1 MRRLPLVLAA
11 LVFIAPA
18 AAAPQESDGVRELL
32 SQLESVLARG
42 AAQELTNLTA
52 AGHHAEHLADFAS
65 IWLVP
70 AVTAATLQERDRT
83 ARPDGPGHRLVVD
96 ALIESGQEGRLATW
110 RLDVVPTDAGWRI
123 ADITP
128 AGSVEG
134 LFRLELDATRQYRA
148 HDLVVTAEDL
158 ELRLP
163 AGQVFVAATPGGTTA
178 AVLLG
183 RGEMRFTPAPLT
195 EQRQIAL
202 LTDRPELRQRFD
214 GVLVRFHPLDA
225 ASRLPESQLT
235 QVPVD
240 PRALERARSVFEEEI
255 GKSYGVDLGDL
266 SRARWS
272 LLPSPGDFL
281 AEIRTRRY
289 DTLTYARSSA
299 DPEDITLFD
308 RKRRRNLSVYASRA
322 RLAARGPFY
331 DEDEGAEY
339 DVLDYSV
346 DTTITPDR
354 LWHDGSTRLR
364 LRVRAF
370 ALSTLT
376 LRLAE
381 SLHVRSV
388 TSERHGRLLA
398 LRVRGQNSLVINL
411 PEPASRGDELELTVS
426 YVGRL
431 EPQVPDRENVTV
443 GGQIVREL
451 TMPDPIPSFLYTNRS
466 YWHAQAPLTDYA
478 TATIRLTLPAG
489 YGSVCSGRPAEGSP
503 VDVRDEE
510 HGSRRIFVFA
520 ATRPVRYLSCVVSR
534 FEDTETQ
541 DLAAGGSAPGTPLQL
556 RVTSSPRQRS
566 RAREVLDMAADIMRF
581 YRTVMDDA
589 PYEGLSLAVVESH
602 VPGGHAPG
610 YMAVINQPLPMSP
623 FVWRDDPTS
632 FERFPEF
639 FVAHELAHQWWGQAV
654 GWKNYH
660 EQWLSEAFAQY
671 FAAMYAGHRR
681 GQPAFETVLRQLARW
696 TAQESDEGPI
706 YLGYRLGHMKGDS
719 RIFRALVYNKG
730 ASVLHMLRRM
740 LGDDAFF
747 EGLRTYYRE
756 FRFRK
761 AGTEDLRRILE
772 ARSGRSLA
780 AFFDRWIYG
789 QDLPVLSR
797 RWSVAP
803 DGRSVR
809 VVLQQEGESV
819 IEFPVTLTCE
829 YRDGNTDDHT
839 VVVSEQ
845 TTTIDLPLTGVLR
858 RVHVNRDRLTPV
870 EVD

>member
-11 LVFIAPA
+11 LVLIAPA
-18 AAAPQESDGVRELL
+18 AAAPQEPDGVRQLL
-32 SQLESVLARG
+32 LQLEGVLARG
-42 AAQELTNLTA
+42 AVPELATLTA
-52 AGHHAEHLADFAS
+52 AGHNADHIASFAS
-65 IWLVP
+65 GWLVP
-70 AVTAATLQERDRT
+70 GTSAATLQERDRT
-83 ARPDGPGHRLVVD
+83 ARPGGPGHRLVVD
-96 ALIESGQEGRLATW
+96 GLIESGQEGRLATW
-110 RLDVVPTDAGWRI
+110 RLDVVPTEAGWRI
-123 ADITP
+123 ADIMP

-134 LFRLELDATRQYRA
+134 LFRLELDTTRQYRA
-148 HDLVVTAEDL
+148 HDLVVMAEDL

-163 AGQVFVAATPGGTTA
+163 DGQVFVAATPGGTTA

-183 RGEMRFTPAPLT
+183 RGEMRFTPDPPT
-195 EQRQIAL
+195 EQRQLAL
-202 LTDRPELRQRFD
+202 LTKRPELRQRFD
-214 GVLVRFHPLDA
+214 AAFVRFHPVDA
-225 ASRLPESQLT
+225 ATRLPASQLT
-235 QVPVD
+235 QVPID

-272 LLPSPGDFL
+272 LLPTPGDFL

-289 DTLTYARSSA
+289 DTLTYARSAS
-299 DPEDITLFD
+299 DPEDISLFD
-308 RKRRRNLSVYASRA
+308 RRRRRNLSIYASRA

-331 DEDEGAEY
+331 NEDEGAEY
-339 DVLDYSV
+339 DVLDYYI

-354 LWHDGSTRLR
+354 LWHEGSTRLR
-364 LRVRAF
+364 LKVRAF

-381 SLHVRSV
+381 PLQVRSV
-388 TSERHGRLLA
+388 VSDRHGRLLA

-411 PEPASRGDELELTVS
+411 PEPASHGDELELTVS

-431 EPQVPDRENVTV
+431 EPQEPDRENVAA
-443 GGQIVREL
+443 GQIVREIIR
-451 TMPDPIPSFLYTNRS
+451 PDPIPSFLYTYRS

-478 TATIRLTLPAG
+478 TATIRLTLPAD
-489 YGSVCSGRPAEGSP
+489 YGSVCSGQPAEGSP
-503 VDVRDEE
+503 VEVRDAE
-510 HGSRRIFVFA
+510 HGPRRIFVFA
-520 ATRPVRYLSCVVSR
+520 ATRPVRYLSCVISR
-534 FEDTETQ
+534 FEDIESR
-541 DLAAGGSAPGTPLQL
+541 DLPAESAPGAPLRL
-556 RVTSSPRQRS
+556 RVSGSPRQRS
-566 RAREVLDMAADIMRF
+566 QAREVLGTAADIMRF
-581 YRTVMDDA
+581 YRGLMEEA
-589 PYEGLSLAVVESH
+589 PYEGLSLAVVESF
-602 VPGGHAPG
+602 VPGGHSPG
-610 YMAVINQPLPMSP
+610 YMAVVNQPLPMSP
-623 FVWRDDPTS
+623 FVWRDDPAS

-681 GQPAFETVLRQLARW
+681 GPSAFETVLRQLARW
-696 TAQESDEGPI
+696 TEEESDQGPI
-706 YLGYRLGHMKGDS
+706 YLGYRLGHVKGDS

-740 LGDDAFF
+740 LGDEAFF
-747 EGLRTYYRE
+747 DGLRTYYRE

-772 ARSGRSLA
+772 ERSRRSLA

-789 QDLPVLSR
+789 QDLPVVSR
-797 RWSVAP
+797 RWTVAP

-809 VVLQQEGESV
+809 VELQQEGDNA
-819 IEFPVTLTCE
+819 IEFPVTVTCE

-839 VVVSEQ
+839 VVVSGQ
-845 TTTIDLPLTGVLR
+845 TTILDLPLSGTLR
-858 RVHVNRDRLTPV
+858 RIHVNRDRLTPV

>member
-11 LVFIAPA
+11 LVLILPA
-18 AAAPQESDGVRELL
+18 AAAPQESDGVRQLL
-32 SQLESVLARG
+32 LQLEDVLARG
-42 AAQELTNLTA
+42 AAPELANLTA
-52 AGHHAEHLADFAS
+52 PGHHADHIAEFAS
-65 IWLVP
+65 RWLV
-70 AVTAATLQERDRT
+70 AGVSGATLHERDRAT
-83 ARPDGPGHRLVVD
+83 RPGVPGHRLVVD

-110 RLDVVPTDAGWRI
+110 RVDVVPTEAGWRI
-123 ADITP
+123 SDIAP

-134 LFRLELDATRQYRA
+134 LFRLELDTTRQYRA
-148 HDLVVTAEDL
+148 HDLVVSAEDL

-163 AGQVFVAATPGGTTA
+163 DGQVFVAATPGGTTA

-183 RGEMRFTPAPLT
+183 RGEMRFTPDPPT
-195 EQRQIAL
+195 ERRQIAL
-202 LTDRPELRQRFD
+202 LTRRPELRQRFD
-214 GVLVRFHPLDA
+214 AVFVRFHPVDA
-225 ASRLPESQLT
+225 ANRLPESQLT
-235 QVPVD
+235 PVPID
-240 PRALERARSVFEEEI
+240 PRALERARSVFEEEV
-255 GKSYGVDLGDL
+255 GKSFGVDLGDL

-272 LLPSPGDFL
+272 LLPTPGDFL

-289 DTLTYARSSA
+289 DTLTYARSAA

-308 RKRRRNLSVYASRA
+308 RRRRRNLSVYASRA

-331 DEDEGAEY
+331 NEDEEAEY
-339 DVLDYSV
+339 DVLDYHV
-346 DTTITPDR
+346 DTTFTPDR
-354 LWHDGSTRLR
+354 LWHEGTTRLR
-364 LRVRAF
+364 LKVRAF

-381 SLHVRSV
+381 PLQVRSV

-411 PEPASRGDELELTVS
+411 PEPASRGEELELTVS

-431 EPQVPDRENVTV
+431 EPQEPDRENIGV
-443 GGQIVREL
+443 GQIVREM
-451 TMPDPIPSFLYTNRS
+451 TMPDPIPSLLYTNRS

-489 YGSVCSGRPAEGSP
+489 YGSVCSGQPAEGSP
-503 VDVRDEE
+503 VDVRDPKL
-510 HGSRRIFVFA
+510 GPRRIFVFA
-520 ATRPVRYLSCVVSR
+520 ATRPVRYLSCVISR
-534 FEDTETQ
+534 FEDMESRA
-541 DLAAGGSAPGTPLQL
+541 LGAGESDSGAPLQL

-581 YRTVMDDA
+581 YRSVMHDA

-623 FVWRDDPTS
+623 FVWRDDPAS

-696 TAQESDEGPI
+696 AEEESDQGPV
-706 YLGYRLGHMKGDS
+706 YLGYRLGHVKGDS

-740 LGDDAFF
+740 LGDEAFF
-747 EGLRTYYRE
+747 DGLRTYYRE

-809 VVLQQEGESV
+809 VELQQEGGNET
-819 IEFPVTLTCE
+819 EFPVTVTCE
-829 YRDGNTDDHT
+829 YRDGRTDAHT
-839 VVVSEQ
+839 VIVSER
-845 TTTIDLPLTGVLR
+845 TTTIDLPLSGPLR
-858 RVHVNRDRLTPV
+858 QIHVNQDRLTPV
-870 EVD
+870 AED